1 MQCTDNRSI
10 SNIFKKFWNFCAD
23 FCPPSPKVWNFFSV
37 AILEFSPAP
46 TPPDQWC
53 GYTPGGIFS
62 NPPLASPH
70 HWTGGAGSQ
79 KRSRKSFKLLATAE
93 RSVGQKSTQ
102 IFHFVN
108 PCKKC
113 ENWNLKMC
121 NLDFGCSLP
130 PWPRCPPRGGA
141 EMRHRHEGGTKD
153 VAPICSRSWRKKYY
167 LRAPKVQ
174 ENRFLPR
181 VKRE

>member
-1 MQCTDNRSI
+1 MCFLKVIHKGNWFSVEIIFYLAEFRYSRFVHNQFFPRSLTF
-10 SNIFKKFWNFCAD
+10 SKTFWNFCAD
-23 FCPPSPKVWNFFSV
+23 FCPPWPKVWNFFSV
-37 AILEFSPAP
+37 AIFEFSPAP

-102 IFHFVN
+102 IFHFLN
-108 PCKKC
+108 PFKKMWKLKF
-113 ENWNLKMC
+113 EN
-121 NLDFGCSLP
+121 
-130 PWPRCPPRGGA
+130 
-141 EMRHRHEGGTKD
+141 
-153 VAPICSRSWRKKYY
+153 V
-167 LRAPKVQ
+167 
-174 ENRFLPR
+174 
-181 VKRE
+181 